1 MTRTIKNVLRRT
13 AFTDASAVHH
23 DDFIAHIRNDA
34 EVMGYHNDRHPELLL
49 QILHQLQNL
58 CLNGNVQRRRRLI
71 RDQNVRLTRKR
82 HRDHH
87 ALPHTARKLIRILL
101 DPLFR
106 LVNADKRQHLDR
118 ARLRLFSF
126 AARVQ
131 LDRLFELRA
140 DSKDWIQT
148 RHRVLENNRTAF
160 SAEVPHFFFCKF
172 GNVFPLV
179 ENASFLDSSV
189 GFQNSHDGI
198 RRYRFAGAGFSYDAE
213 NLTGVQVKRHPV
225 DRMDLA
231 FAGCK
236 RGVQILYRK
245 YCFTHAPLPP

>member
-1 MTRTIKNVLRRT
+1 MTILYLHFRRLLCQTNFHRVFTARTEGAPLRHIQKIDRRARNRNQLFAHTSDIRDGTKQALGIFVTRTIKNVLRRT

-23 DDFIAHIRNDA
+23 DDFITHICDDA

-71 RDQNVRLTRKR
+71 RDQNIRLTRKR

-131 LDRLFELRA
+131 LDRLSELRP
-140 DSKDWIQT
+140 DGKDRI
-148 RHRVLENNRTAF
+148 
-160 SAEVPHFFFCKF
+160 
-172 GNVFPLV
+172 
-179 ENASFLDSSV
+179 
-189 GFQNSHDGI
+189 
-198 RRYRFAGAGFSYDAE
+198 
-213 NLTGVQVKRHPV
+213 
-225 DRMDLA
+225 
-231 FAGCK
+231 
-236 RGVQILYRK
+236 
-245 YCFTHAPLPP
+245 